1 MRIQGLRDL
10 RARRDGGLGRARTCY
25 NLMYMNDN
33 PTDRQQCITTLA
45 RELFGG
51 RFVEKTETRKK
62 GKKKMYNYKT
72 DETAIKVAT
81 KLMKWTYTR
90 DEIDP
95 EFARRYEPRLQPSG
109 TTAASLDRTI

>member
-1 MRIQGLRDL
+1 MDKIEVPDVIWQHYTHGRRIRKRCKD
-10 RARRDGGLGRARTCY
+10 RPTNRRDV
-25 NLMYMNDN
+25 M
-33 PTDRQQCITTLA
+33 QCITTLA